1 MQELRSSQVNDRSTR
16 DQTTAAAARGTT
28 AAEEFVRQYYDHV
41 FAVCYAILVD
51 VHDAQDAAQEAM
63 LRGLVKVPR
72 RIAPEQVGPWI
83 LRVARNLCI
92 DRLRRRKRRE
102 PPAEPTASPS
112 RQDLNAQL
120 ELEHAIRRLPAELRV
135 PLLMYYFDGRSTKT
149 LAENLNISHSGVCQ
163 RLRTAR
169 QQLHEFLTERSEK

>member
-1 MQELRSSQVNDRSTR
+1 
-16 DQTTAAAARGTT
+16 
-28 AAEEFVRQYYDHV
+28 
-41 FAVCYAILVD
+41 
-51 VHDAQDAAQEAM
+51 M

-135 PLLMYYFDGRSTKT
+135 PLLMYYFDGRSAKT
-149 LAENLNISHSGVCQ
+149 IAENLNISHSGVYQ